1 MTAIRIFRKNGAI
14 VRVISKGHAGYAES
28 GSDIVCAAIS
38 AVLIT
43 AVNGCEKLAEIEL
56 GKVEKDGFLE
66 FWLPDHLKNN
76 ESEICAHVLDAMAI
90 GIKDLAAEY
99 PSYLK
104 SEEIQL

>member
-1 MTAIRIFRKNGAI
+1 MTATRIFRKNGVI

-38 AVLIT
+38 AILIT
-43 AVNGCEKLAEIEL
+43 AFNGCEKVAGVKL
-56 GKVEKDGFLE
+56 GKVEKDGYLE
-66 FWLPDHLKNN
+66 FWLPDQLQKN
-76 ESEICAHVLDAMAI
+76 ESEICAHVLDAMAL